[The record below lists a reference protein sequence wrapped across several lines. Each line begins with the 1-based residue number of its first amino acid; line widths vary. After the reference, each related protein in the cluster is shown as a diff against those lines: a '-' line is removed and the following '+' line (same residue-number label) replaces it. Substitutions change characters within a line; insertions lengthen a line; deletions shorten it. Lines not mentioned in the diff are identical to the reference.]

1 MTTVN
6 QTVSIVLEISS
17 PATLSLLLEI
27 VSLLTPAPPHHQS
40 GLTRDQILP
49 ERSLLCLPFLRALL
63 YSPAI

>member
-17 PATLSLLLEI
+17 PATLSLVLEI
-27 VSLLTPAPPHHQS
+27 VSLLTPAPPHQS